1 MVPYVS
7 GTKERTGQDGRL
19 ERQTWQGEIMLHLD
33 FNWDLSP
40 SGILLDEELN
50 IDKLGWKDGDFFK
63 VETVNGRRRLT
74 KVDPLIAFV
83 RAGAEEMKNEN

>member
-7 GTKERTGQDGRL
+7 GTKERKGQDGRM

-40 SGILLDEELN
+40 GGILLDEELN